1 VTKRLRLTLTLALLS
16 VAACGPA
23 SAPVTKSPPVA
34 PIAPAAD
41 CPATLDGAESFSRRG
56 VEGTFVLR
64 DEATGCTRATD
75 AALADVG
82 YLPASTFKIPNALIG
97 LETGVITGE
106 SHLFRWDGQKRELAD
121 WNQDLDLGGALKV
134 SCVPCFQQVARGIGA
149 GRMRD
154 WVHRFGY
161 GNEDVSGPIDGFW
174 LEGGKLRISPRQQV
188 EFVHRSL
195 AGELPVKPEHVA
207 LVWRLLEIERVGDSV
222 FRGKTGLS
230 VQDGRAV
237 GWLVGYAERA
247 GHRYAYATFV
257 HDTAPDVARLKPMR
271 KEIARELLVKAG
283 ALAEK

>member
-1 VTKRLRLTLTLALLS
+1 MIKRFLFTVAALSL
-16 VAACGPA
+16 AACGPA
-23 SAPVTKSPPVA
+23 PAPKSPP
-34 PIAPAAD
+34 IARAD
-41 CPATLDGAESFSRRG
+41 ACPPTLDGAESFSRRG

-82 YLPASTFKIPNALIG
+82 FLPASTFKIPNALIG

-106 SHLFRWDGQKRELAD
+106 SHLFRWDGVKRELDD
-121 WNQDLDLGGALKV
+121 WNRDLDLGAALMV
-134 SCVPCFQQVARGIGA
+134 SCVPCFQQVARGVGE

-154 WVHRFGY
+154 WVHRLGY
-161 GNEDVSGPIDGFW
+161 GNEDVSAPIDRFW

-188 EFVHRSL
+188 DFVHRSL
-195 AGELPVKPEHVA
+195 AGALPVKPEHVA

-247 GHRYAYATFV
+247 GHRFAYATFV
-257 HDTAPDVARLKPMR
+257 RDTAPDGARIKPMR

-283 ALAEK
+283 ALAEE

>member
-1 VTKRLRLTLTLALLS
+1 MPKPPLLAIAVL
-16 VAACGPA
+16 AIAGCGPA
-23 SAPVTKSPPVA
+23 PAAKPPPKVATPDACSAP
-34 PIAPAAD
+34 
-41 CPATLDGAESFSRRG
+41 LDGAESFTRRG

-75 AALADVG
+75 AALADTG
-82 YLPASTFKIPNALIG
+82 FLPASTFKIPNALIG

-106 SHLFRWDGQKRELAD
+106 SHPFHWDGEKRELDD
-121 WNQDLDLGGALKV
+121 WNRDLDLGGALKV
-134 SCVPCFQQVARGIGA
+134 SCVPCFQQVARGIGEP
-149 GRMRD
+149 RMRD
-154 WVHRFGY
+154 WLHRFGY
-161 GNEDVSGPIDGFW
+161 GNEDVSGPIDRFW

-247 GHRYAYATFV
+247 GHRWAYATFV
-257 HDTAPDVARLKPMR
+257 HDAAPDVARIKPMR